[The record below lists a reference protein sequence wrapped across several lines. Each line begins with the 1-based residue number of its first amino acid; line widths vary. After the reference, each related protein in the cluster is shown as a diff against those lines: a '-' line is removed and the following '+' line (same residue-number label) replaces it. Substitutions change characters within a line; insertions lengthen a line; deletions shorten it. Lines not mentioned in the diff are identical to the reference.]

1 MRLSTFLPI
10 LAAAENKQKVNGK
23 EEKKSVERFLPQ
35 GWNRHC
41 SNQIP
46 KLGGNFEAT
55 NNGSSGTVT
64 LNDYPDGAW
73 CKHVVRADRSCKKIH
88 IQYRS
93 VAVQARVLNVS
104 RSVSKLILTKKD
116 ASNTLVQASDGCPW
130 VGFRFGWVDENAE
143 DLDHMAEHMAGW
155 PTVLQLGTLIFFEAL
170 GFDLGTIG

>member
-10 LAAAENKQKVNGK
+10 LAAAENKQKVNEK

-55 NNGSSGTVT
+55 NNGSSGTVNLT
-64 LNDYPDGAW
+64 DYPDGAW
-73 CKHVVRADRSCKKIH
+73 CKHIVRADRSCKKIH

-93 VAVQARVLNVS
+93 VAVQAS
-104 RSVSKLILTKKD
+104 RY
-116 ASNTLVQASDGCPW
+116 CPW

-143 DLDHMAEHMAGW
+143 DLDHMAEHMAHGAPVRH
-155 PTVLQLGTLIFFEAL
+155 PTLFEAF
-170 GFDLGTIG
+170 GFDLGTIRKLMIRAIFSKRHWLRQVNLVKLRND